1 MQKTGWVDMNAQ
13 LPTINVAALLFT
25 RAINAKVV
33 FQLASHKQIP
43 SLFGDILLKLGKQ
56 TLFLQLKDRP
66 CYNKNIDNSQIFQL
80 NGDFSLLRYYKSF
93 RKTKKLWTQNKNL
106 QNYGR
111 FEDSMFVVYTNA
123 VMSADNE
130 HNADYTVWQ
139 EVLCSKGKYFSFS
152 EDKFPEVYEMFQNLE
167 RYKQLLADS
176 TYNLQLTTNQE
187 LLGFVR
193 KVWNSR
199 AVTLPGIIELNKL
212 LKELQEL
219 GDLSHYKEFL
229 SRFWFLTEQGTDQ
242 QLEEQIKQEIG
253 LACGTSETN
262 LIYTHF
268 RKEMQ
273 DWYKY
278 SNQVLTQDSQL
289 WKDIRNGNDSSK
301 VIKENQL

>member
-1 MQKTGWVDMNAQ
+1 MNAQ

-25 RAINAKVV
+25 RAINAKLV
-33 FQLASHKQIP
+33 FQLASHKQI
-43 SLFGDILLKLGKQ
+43 SYLFNDIILKLGKQ
-56 TLFLQLKDRP
+56 TLCLQLKDCP
-66 CYNKNIDNSQIFQL
+66 CHNKNIENSQIFQL
-80 NGDFSLLRYYKSF
+80 KGDFSLMRYYKSF
-93 RKTKKLWTQNKNL
+93 CKTKKLWTQNKNL

-111 FEDSMFVVYTNA
+111 FEDSIFVVYTNA
-123 VMSADNE
+123 VMSDDNGRS
-130 HNADYTVWQ
+130 ADYTVWQ
-139 EVLCSKGKYFSFS
+139 EVLCSRGKYFSFS
-152 EDKFPEVYEMFQNLE
+152 EDKFPEVYEMFENLE

-176 TYNLQLTTNQE
+176 TYKLQLTTNQE

-199 AVTLPGIIELNKL
+199 AATLPGIIEIHKL

-229 SRFWFLTEQGTDQ
+229 SRFWFLTEQGTDE
-242 QLEEQIKQEIG
+242 QLEEQIKQQIG

-262 LIYTHF
+262 LIYTRF
-268 RKEMQ
+268 KKEMQ

-278 SNQVLTQDSQL
+278 SNQVLTQESQL
-289 WKDIRNGNDSSK
+289 WKDIRNGNDNSK